1 MVWGA
6 ALEATVKVGPARCL
20 TGVRVALALVANP
33 IPLLRLNDVGEKGG
47 GIVLVQVVAEEEQ
60 VEAVRVRCDAFKAL
74 GGMRRKRGGLRHADG
89 ISEVVQKDG
98 GKRDNTLPPLFAAVA
113 C

>member
-1 MVWGA
+1 MRGA
-6 ALEATVKVGPARCL
+6 ALEATVKVGPARRL

-60 VEAVRVRCDAFKAL
+60 VESVGVRSNAFKAL
-74 GGMRRKRGGLRHADG
+74 GGMRRKRGGLSHGDG
-89 ISEVVQKDG
+89 ISEVAQKDSG
-98 GKRDNTLPPLFAAVA
+98 EQENRLPPLFAAVVS
-113 C
+113 